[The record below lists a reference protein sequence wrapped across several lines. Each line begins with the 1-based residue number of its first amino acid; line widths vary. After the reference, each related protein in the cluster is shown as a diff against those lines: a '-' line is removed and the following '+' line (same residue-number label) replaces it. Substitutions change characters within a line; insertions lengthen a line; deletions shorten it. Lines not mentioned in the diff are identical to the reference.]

1 MISQLNGQKPIEQLE
16 VSFNGDLADKDTRML
31 SLYIQMGIMKNIV
44 GASNTNLINVAALA
58 KSKGISL
65 KETKNAN
72 ERIYDSTIGVR
83 IETKGD
89 VFDLLGTV
97 VAHSPRLVGINGFR
111 FEIPMAG
118 GMLLA
123 RYKDTPGTIGAIGK
137 LLGDNG
143 INIAMMSV
151 GRDAP
156 HGNAV
161 MALSVDDPISP
172 EVLKKVDAASGFDD
186 SKYVFIE

>member
-1 MISQLNGQKPIEQLE
+1 
-16 VSFNGDLADKDTRML
+16 
-31 SLYIQMGIMKNIV
+31 MGILKNIV
-44 GASNTNLINVAALA
+44 GDASANLINATALA
-58 KSKGISL
+58 KQKGIEL
-65 KETKNAN
+65 RETKNAS
-72 ERIYDSTIGVR
+72 EKVYDSTIGDR

-111 FEIPMAG
+111 FEIPMSG
-118 GMLLA
+118 GMMIA

-137 LLGDNG
+137 LMGDNG

-161 MALSVDDPISP
+161 MALSVDDPIS
-172 EVLKKVDAASGFDD
+172 EEILKKVDAASGFSD
-186 SKYVFIE
+186 SKYVFLE

>member
-1 MISQLNGQKPIEQLE
+1 M
-16 VSFNGDLADKDTRML
+16 
-31 SLYIQMGIMKNIV
+31 
-44 GASNTNLINVAALA
+44 
-58 KSKGISL
+58 L
-65 KETKNAN
+65 KETKNAS
-72 ERIYDSTIGVR
+72 ERIYDSTIGIR
-83 IETKGD
+83 IETQGD
-89 VFDLLGTV
+89 VFDVLGTV
-97 VAHSPRLVGINGFR
+97 VAHSPRLVGVNGFR
-111 FEIPMAG
+111 FEIPLSG

-156 HGNAV
+156 RGTAV
-161 MALSVDDPISP
+161 MALSVDDPISE
-172 EVLKKVDAASGFDD
+172 EVLKKIDTASGFDD